1 MHQAYINPA
10 IRELRDQLV
19 RFAPRERRW
28 EQVAQTERLLSE
40 IAPERI
46 YPYEF
51 LCYRITNYRPT
62 DNRSVKIVGSDVLHD
77 LRLLVEDLSESAGV
91 QAEFAGE
98 RVMTIEELARRLN
111 VSTKTIAR
119 WRRSGLVSRRF
130 VMDGRSRVGFLQSSV
145 ERFVSQNPDKVRRG
159 SQFSQ
164 MTEEERNSMIEWAR
178 RLAAAGGYPGEV
190 AQRLAEQTG
199 RSIETVRYTLK
210 KFDEQNPDIAIF
222 PDSHSP
228 LPLETKR
235 KIFHLYQ
242 RGESVETLAR
252 RYGRKRGSIYR
263 IVNEMRALRVL
274 ELPLDFI
281 PNNSF
286 ARVKTPAQERQ
297 VLGPMPEADAVVKK
311 PRLPAGL
318 PPYLA
323 SLYEVPLLSRAQE
336 MHLFRKM
343 NYLKYKAAKLRTKL
357 DPALPKSSLMD
368 EIEQCFEAAVDT
380 KNQII
385 RANLRLVVSIAKR
398 HVGPIDNFFELVS
411 DGNMSLMRAVEKFD
425 YSRGNKFS
433 TYASWAIMK
442 NFARTI
448 PDEHRRRDRFR
459 TTEAEV
465 FSTTPDDKA
474 ELGDQEAAQAQREFQ
489 IESILSC
496 LDDREQAIIIKR
508 FGLRRG
514 HEPLTLKEVGVELGV
529 TKERI
534 RQIEARALTKLRKA
548 AEEEKIEFPS

>member
-1 MHQAYINPA
+1 MHRGYVNPA

-28 EQVAQTERLLSE
+28 EQVAQTERLISE

-62 DNRSVKIVGSDVLHD
+62 DNLSVKIIGQDVLHD

-91 QAEFAGE
+91 KAEYVGE
-98 RVMTIEELARRLN
+98 RVLTIEELAKRLN

-119 WRRSGLVSRRF
+119 WRRLGLVSRRF

-164 MTEEERNSMIEWAR
+164 MSEEERNSMIERAR
-178 RLAAAGGYPGEV
+178 RLAAAGGYPAEV
-190 AQRLAEQTG
+190 ARRLAEQTG

-210 KFDEQNPDIAIF
+210 NFDEQNRDIAIF
-222 PDSHSP
+222 PDSQGP

-235 KIFHLYQ
+235 KIFQLYQ

-263 IVNEMRALRVL
+263 IVNEVRAMRVL

-281 PNNSF
+281 PNTSF
-286 ARVKTPAQERQ
+286 ARVKTPAQEQ
-297 VLGPMPEADAVVKK
+297 QILGPMPEADAVVKK
-311 PRLPAGL
+311 PRLPSGL

-323 SLYEVPLLSRAQE
+323 SLYEVPLLTRSQE

-343 NYLKYKAAKLRTKL
+343 NYLKFKAAKLRTKL
-357 DPALPKSSLMD
+357 DPASPKSSLMD
-368 EIEQCFEAAVDT
+368 EIERCYDAAVET

-425 YSRGNKFS
+425 YARGNKFS

-465 FSTTPDDKA
+465 FSTTPDEKA

-514 HEPLTLKEVGVELGV
+514 HEPLTLKEVGAELGV

-534 RQIEARALTKLRKA
+534 RQLEARALTKLRKA

>member
-1 MHQAYINPA
+1 MHHAYISPA

-40 IAPERI
+40 IVPDRI

-51 LCYRITNYRPT
+51 LCYRITNFRPT
-62 DNRSVKIVGSDVLHD
+62 DNLSVKIPGRDVLHD
-77 LRLLVEDLSESAGV
+77 LRLLVEDLSESVGV
-91 QAEFAGE
+91 PVDFAGE
-98 RVMTIEELARRLN
+98 QVLTIEELAKRLN

-130 VMDGRSRVGFLQSSV
+130 VMDGRVRVGFLQSSV
-145 ERFVSQNPDKVRRG
+145 DRFVSQNPQKVRRG

-164 MTEEERNSMIEWAR
+164 MTEEERQTMIAGAR
-178 RLAAAGGYPGEV
+178 RLAAAGGYPAEV
-190 AQRLAEQTG
+190 AKRLAEQTG
-199 RSIETVRYTLK
+199 RSLETVRYTLK
-210 KFDEQNPDIAIF
+210 NFDKQNPDIAIF
-222 PDSHSP
+222 PYGRGP
-228 LPLETKR
+228 LPLESKR
-235 KIFHLYQ
+235 KIFQLHQ
-242 RGESVETLAR
+242 RGESAKTLAR
-252 RYGRKRGSIYR
+252 RYGRTPGTIYR
-263 IVNEMRALRVL
+263 IINEIRALRIM

-281 PNNSF
+281 PHRSF
-286 ARVKTPAQERQ
+286 ARVNTEAKERKI
-297 VLGPMPEADAVVKK
+297 LGPIPEADTVVKK
-311 PRLPAGL
+311 PRLPSGL

-323 SLYEVPLLSRAQE
+323 SLYEVPLLTRAQE

-343 NYLKYKAAKLRTKL
+343 NYLKFKAAKLRSEL
-357 DPALPKSSLMD
+357 DPSAPRSALMD
-368 EIEQCFEAAVDT
+368 KIERCYEEAVET

-398 HVGPIDNFFELVS
+398 HVGPTDNFFELVS

-425 YSRGNKFS
+425 FSRGNKFS

-465 FSTTPDDKA
+465 FATTPDEKA
-474 ELGDQEAAQAQREFQ
+474 ELGDQEAAQAQRELQ
-489 IESILSC
+489 VESILSC

-514 HEPLTLKEVGVELGV
+514 HEPLTLKEVGAELGV

-548 AEEEKIEFPS
+548 AEEEKIELPS